1 MWWPFG
7 KDKLEKRAAQPYT
20 DLVTNYLE
28 SQAAG
33 DTTRATTLAA
43 VEAAAGQYARAFA
56 GAEVQ
61 ASAHVKAALTPSVL
75 ALMAR
80 NMIRY
85 GESVHIIQVMR
96 GAMSLLAAGSFDVR
110 GGINEEEWI
119 YNVHIYGPSGN
130 LSSFI
135 PSASTVHC
143 RYSVDSSQPWRGIS
157 PLGWS
162 ATTARL
168 LSNLENNLASEM
180 GGPSGYF
187 LPVPIDSAKKED
199 NTGPLDKLRADLNNI
214 KGRTVLVESVANGW
228 GEGKA
233 NAPQKD
239 WVSERIG
246 PNPPS
251 VLATLR
257 SDAAQSIL
265 SACGVPSR
273 TVYSPQM
280 EAHKAAREVVAKV
293 YLWEC
298 RTTMHGSLKKSY
310 TRKLESP
317 VSLSFSGH
325 AYAADICRKSKFSVL
340 PRWCNQWDG
349 RKQSSRDLRSCGYW
363 RNHKMECC
371 SLCKW

>member
-20 DLVTNYLE
+20 DLVTNYLQ
-28 SQAAG
+28 SQALGEA
-33 DTTRATTLAA
+33 TSATTIAA

-61 ASAHVKAALTPSVL
+61 ASAHVKRALTPSVL
-75 ALMAR
+75 ALMVR

-85 GESVHIIQVMR
+85 GESVHVIEVMR
-96 GAMSLLAAGSFDVR
+96 GEMSLLPAGSFDVT
-110 GGINEEEWI
+110 GGISEEEWI
-119 YNVHIYGPSGN
+119 YNIHVYGPSGN
-130 LSSFI
+130 ISSFVVSSSI
-135 PSASTVHC
+135 VHC

-162 ATTARL
+162 STTGRL
-168 LSNLENNLASEM
+168 LSSLEANLASEM

-199 NTGPLDKLRADLNNI
+199 DSGVLDKLRADLSNI

-228 GEGKA
+228 GEGKG

-251 VLATLR
+251 VLVTLR
-257 SDAAQSIL
+257 SEAAQSIIA
-265 SACGVPSR
+265 ACGVPPELFSMAGSAQGSR
-273 TVYSPQM
+273 ESWRRFIFGSVEP
-280 EAHKAAREVVAKV
+280 
-293 YLWEC
+293 LC
-298 RTTMHGSLKKSY
+298 RLVEEELS
-310 TRKLESP
+310 RKLESP
-317 VSLSFSGH
+317 VKISMEH
-325 AYAADICRKSKFSVL
+325 TYAADIAARSGAFSKMVQAGMDANKAAGISGLAV
-340 PRWCNQWDG
+340 
-349 RKQSSRDLRSCGYW
+349 
-363 RNHKMECC
+363 MED
-371 SLCKW
+371 